1 MILIDV
7 GNTNIVFAVC
17 SNNLIKRIIRI
28 NTNQNKN
35 KLKTLINSIIINY
48 SAIKIIDNRK
58 VAIISSVVPSLNSMI
73 VNILKKNLINVFI
86 FKARDIKPFLK
97 IKYNLQEIGADR
109 LANSMAIIKNKINN
123 SIVIDFGTATTFEVI
138 KNNIF
143 LGGIILPGINLSK
156 NTLINQ
162 TSLLKNTEV
171 KKTKKVVANNTKQS
185 IQSGFYWGYLLAI
198 NGLIKKISK
207 ENKFKPKI
215 ILTGG
220 LANIFKND
228 IRPKPIVRPNLTLEG
243 LKIIGSIYYAK
254 KK

>member
-1 MILIDV
+1 MILIDI
-7 GNTNIVFAVC
+7 GNTNIVFAVS
-17 SNNLIKRIIRI
+17 SNNLIKKIIRI

-35 KLKTLINSIIINY
+35 KLKALINTIIIDY
-48 SAIKIIDNRK
+48 LATKKLDNPK
-58 VAIISSVVPSLNSMI
+58 VAIISSVVPSLNSVI
-73 VNILKKNLINVFI
+73 TNILKKNLIKGLV
-86 FKARDIKPFLK
+86 IKSKDVIPFLT
-97 IKYNLQEIGADR
+97 IKYNLKEIGADR
-109 LANSMAIIKNKINN
+109 LANSIAIINNKITN

-143 LGGIILPGINLSK
+143 LGGIIFPGINLSK
-156 NTLINQ
+156 NTLIKEA
-162 TSLLKNTEV
+162 SLLKNT
-171 KKTKKVVANNTKQS
+171 KLMKTNKVVANNTKQS

-220 LANIFKND
+220 LVNIFKND
-228 IRPKPIVRPNLTLEG
+228 IKPKPIVRPNLTLEG